1 MKMKEKEK
9 KERGEKRNNGS
20 SGRARRRKAVIFTGL
35 TCVFVCGFVFAA
47 VGAPPPTA
55 AGAEGAEGGGGA
67 GGGKTWYVDDDGSTN
82 AWDNGT
88 TDGGN
93 YWSDHACTGNP
104 SDGSEPYEID
114 ADSTDRYP
122 FEDVSGW
129 AAPPPPP
136 KPAVTIATDKTEYSP
151 SGKGKTIGY
160 FTVSGDEICLEE
172 RKPIV
177 YFFGSEGCGYCKW
190 EHPVFLSVTSRFG
203 DFISLHDNMGNFS
216 ADKEIFEKYNPFG
229 GIPLLVLGC
238 KYYRLGA
245 GISIGEEQEA
255 KVLTALICDL
265 TDSKPVEVCTDPE
278 IEALMKKNTMN
289 LTDEMKI
296 TIGLKNPT
304 SSPVN
309 AYFVWNL
316 SLPEYGYEWTM
327 MVVPLAPL
335 PAEFEQCYNFSLLI
349 PDWGAVGFNASWTV
363 ALLEETAPYETICE
377 DTADWRYVPAGA
389 GRGVVE
395 GEGGVKPAEVGE
407 ELQRRVE
414 EEGVELP
421 F

>member
-129 AAPPPPP
+129 AAPPPLPTLPP
-136 KPAVTIATDKTEYSP
+136 PSKPAVTIATDKTEYSP

-160 FTVSGDEICLEE
+160 FTVSGDEICL
-172 RKPIV
+172 
-177 YFFGSEGCGYCKW
+177 
-190 EHPVFLSVTSRFG
+190 
-203 DFISLHDNMGNFS
+203 
-216 ADKEIFEKYNPFG
+216 
-229 GIPLLVLGC
+229 
-238 KYYRLGA
+238 
-245 GISIGEEQEA
+245 
-255 KVLTALICDL
+255 
-265 TDSKPVEVCTDPE
+265 
-278 IEALMKKNTMN
+278 
-289 LTDEMKI
+289 
-296 TIGLKNPT
+296 
-304 SSPVN
+304 
-309 AYFVWNL
+309 
-316 SLPEYGYEWTM
+316 
-327 MVVPLAPL
+327 
-335 PAEFEQCYNFSLLI
+335 
-349 PDWGAVGFNASWTV
+349 
-363 ALLEETAPYETICE
+363 
-377 DTADWRYVPAGA
+377 
-389 GRGVVE
+389 
-395 GEGGVKPAEVGE
+395 
-407 ELQRRVE
+407 
-414 EEGVELP
+414 
-421 F
+421 